1 MTCAECLS
9 AVLIANY
16 PDMDAGSPVGVHCA
30 TCPDCSHVVTQ
41 VRDRE
46 RNAASVLG
54 AVGMSALPAVVARDA
69 LVAGRRRI
77 ARRWRMF
84 LIAALGATA
93 TFAIVREV
101 IPRLRGEGIIA
112 SDPVVT
118 TTLQLKCITSS
129 QASDLA
135 TPYLRTRS
143 PAVYQANSLSA
154 VTLRGASIEVE
165 QAKRAIEAFDV
176 KCHLPLAV
184 GTPAPDI
191 PSGSNR

>member
-9 AVLIANY
+9 AVLVA
-16 PDMDAGSPVGVHCA
+16 DHADLDAASPVGMHCA
-30 TCPDCSHVVTQ
+30 TCPECSRVVTQ

-46 RNAASVLG
+46 RNVASMLAGVR
-54 AVGMSALPAVVARDA
+54 MSALPVIVARDA
-69 LVAGRRRI
+69 LVASRRRI

-93 TFAIVREV
+93 SFALVREV
-101 IPRLRGEGIIA
+101 IPRLRREGMLA

-118 TTLQLKCITSS
+118 MTLQLKCITSS

-143 PAVYQANSLSA
+143 PAIYQAASLSA
-154 VTLRGASIEVE
+154 VTLRGASIEVQ
-165 QAKRAIEAFDV
+165 QAKRAIEEFDV
-176 KCHLPLAV
+176 KCQLPLSP

-191 PSGSNR
+191 PPR

>member
-9 AVLIANY
+9 AVLVADY
-16 PDMDAGSPVGVHCA
+16 PDMDAAMPVGVHCA
-30 TCPDCSHVVTQ
+30 TCPECSRVVTQ

-46 RNAASVLG
+46 RNAASMLG
-54 AVGMSALPAVVARDA
+54 GVRMSALPAIVARDA
-69 LVAGRRRI
+69 LVTSRRRI

-93 TFAIVREV
+93 SFGIVREV

-118 TTLQLKCITSS
+118 MTLQLKCITTS

-143 PAVYQANSLSA
+143 PAVYQASSLSA

-165 QAKRAIEAFDV
+165 QARRAIEEFDV
-176 KCHLPLAV
+176 KCQLPSAV

-191 PSGSNR
+191 PPR

>member
-9 AVLIANY
+9 AVLVADY
-16 PDMDAGSPVGVHCA
+16 PDMDAASAVGVHCA
-30 TCPDCSHVVTQ
+30 TCPDCSSVVTQ

-46 RNAASVLG
+46 RNVASTLG
-54 AVGMSALPAVVARDA
+54 GVRMSALPAVVARDA
-69 LVAGRRRI
+69 LVASRRRI

-93 TFAIVREV
+93 SFAAVREV
-101 IPRLRGEGIIA
+101 IPRLRGTGMMIA

-118 TTLQLKCITSS
+118 MTLQLKCITTS

-143 PAVYQANSLSA
+143 PAVYQASSLSA

-165 QAKRAIEAFDV
+165 QARRAIEEFDV
-176 KCHLPLAV
+176 KCQLPV

-191 PSGSNR
+191 PPR